1 MSLKERFKVF
11 AAQTI
16 QDNRRAWAVRMAAR
30 AARFFNNSWE
40 YPSYSIEENGE
51 KALLHSLAGEDI
63 RTIFDVGA
71 NIGDWSCDCASLFGN
86 ASIHSFEPVPATF
99 EVLATRVAPIGRITP
114 HPFGL
119 SNEDASAEF
128 TYYGP
133 ENSFLST
140 MVAPVHDHLE
150 NTQVSIRLRKGD
162 DVLQELGVSRI
173 DLLKIDVE
181 GMEHEVLEGLGAAL
195 ASGRVGFVQFEK
207 QPGRRLLKDYY
218 QLLGRHDYRIGKI
231 YSRYVDFRPYDSA
244 QERTAGPN
252 YFAAPA
258 SKARLIAE
266 LQGGF
271 LRSRNG

>member
-1 MSLKERFKVF
+1 MSLKERFKSLT
-11 AAQTI
+11 AQVI
-16 QDNRRAWAVRMAAR
+16 QDNRRSWAFRMAAR
-30 AARFFNNSWE
+30 AARFYNNSWE
-40 YPSYSIEENGE
+40 YPSYSIEGNGE
-51 KALLHSLAGEDI
+51 RALLRSLAGEDI

-71 NIGDWSCDCASLFGN
+71 NIGDWSSDCAHVFGN

-99 EVLATRVAPIGRITP
+99 QVLVNRVGSERRISP
-114 HPFGL
+114 HAFGL
-119 SNEDASAEF
+119 SNEEGTAEF

-140 MVAPVHDHLE
+140 LVAPIHDHLE
-150 NTQVSIRLRKGD
+150 STRVSIKLRRGD
-162 DVLQELGVSRI
+162 DVLKDLSVRRI

-181 GMEHEVLEGLGAAL
+181 GMEHEVLEGLGTAFEE
-195 ASGRVGFVQFEK
+195 GRVGFIQFEK

-218 QLLGRHDYRIGKI
+218 QLLGKYDYRIGKI

-258 SKARLIAE
+258 AKAKLISG
-266 LQGGF
+266 LQSGF
-271 LRSRNG
+271 MRPRNG